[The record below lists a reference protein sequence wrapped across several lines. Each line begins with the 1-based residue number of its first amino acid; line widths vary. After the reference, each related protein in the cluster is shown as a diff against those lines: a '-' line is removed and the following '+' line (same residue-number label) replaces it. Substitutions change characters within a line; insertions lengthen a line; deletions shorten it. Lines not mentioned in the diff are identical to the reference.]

1 MHRFV
6 VKQVLNCCRN
16 QENRRILRKLY
27 SNDVKL
33 SDEIVF
39 ANHCYLPHAVS
50 LVANDDIATC
60 LLLIERQ
67 RNGLKLANTSAAV
80 LEVTNLAIDSPDP
93 SVQALAST
101 ALAWIEGNYIKCG
114 AILEGLVSKKQS
126 LHPVFLRLAQD
137 AFILAG
143 KPDCAMKCVIRY
155 PSNFQSSGIY
165 RSSTFGMLGRGYL
178 ETGKYNEADELIR
191 KATNVNT
198 DRDANLIATQIECY
212 SLSGKTSEVKAIMED
227 ERGLY
232 SDNGGMAQLLF
243 GAGHASI
250 SRGNC
255 NVAFNNLIEAFMWG
269 PVASRE
275 GVYTAT
281 VMKKAA
287 FLILHLLLNLT
298 DRHQYDLDFLVKEL
312 QYHNAREHV
321 HATEVSVLIDSI
333 AFATHL
339 VAFDS
344 GQHSQLLQVKPKNE
358 VKAVKDLLSWVRKM
372 STPASTASSVSPPA
386 SSSSQQT
393 TSGNEIVAAPSATA
407 IPFDEAKSMQ
417 IVTQDV
423 DKQLDTLHSLLA
435 IEPEHVNESWSI
447 TSTRKNMSIVE
458 TLYPRLTRSY
468 PLSRAQAILSLS
480 IAILHY
486 AKKEYE
492 ACKDILTKLHEHEYL
507 ELGLEA
513 MERDIVHQLFI
524 ET

>member
-1 MHRFV
+1 MMSMIHRLGANRLFY
-6 VKQVLNCCRN
+6 CRRR
-16 QENRRILRKLY
+16 QENVKVLRKLY
-27 SNDVKL
+27 SGDVKL

-39 ANHCYLPHAVS
+39 ANSCFLPNSVS

-67 RNGLKLANTSAAV
+67 RSGLKLAESSASV
-80 LEVTNLAIDSPDP
+80 HEVTNLALESPDP

-101 ALAWIEGNYIKCG
+101 ALAWVEGNYIKCG
-114 AILEGLVSKKQS
+114 AILEGLVSKQQS

-155 PSNFQSSGIY
+155 PSNFQSSGVY
-165 RSSTFGMLGRGYL
+165 RSSIFGMLGRGYL
-178 ETGKYNEADELIR
+178 EVGKYNEADELIR
-191 KATNVNT
+191 KATGVNT

-232 SDNGGMAQLLF
+232 TDNGGLALLLV

-275 GVYTAT
+275 GVYTTTAT
-281 VMKKAA
+281 KKAA
-287 FLILHLLLNLT
+287 FLTLHLLLNLT
-298 DRHQYDLDFLVKEL
+298 DRHQYDLDFLVNEL

-321 HATEVSVLIDSI
+321 FDTEVSVLIDSI

-344 GQHSQLLQVKPKNE
+344 GQHSKLLQVKPKNE
-358 VKAVKDLLSWVRKM
+358 VKAVKNLLSWVNKM
-372 STPASTASSVSPPA
+372 SIPAASSFSA
-386 SSSSQQT
+386 N
-393 TSGNEIVAAPSATA
+393 GNEKISATTTA
-407 IPFDEAKSMQ
+407 TTAVPFDEARSLL
-417 IVTQDV
+417 ILSQDV
-423 DKQLDTLHSLLA
+423 DKQLDSLQNRLA
-435 IEPEHVNESWSI
+435 IQPEHVNESWSI
-447 TSTRKNMSIVE
+447 TSTRKHMSIVE

-480 IAILHY
+480 MAILHY
-486 AKKEYE
+486 AKKEYA